1 MLSTLRF
8 WERGPEARHK
18 VVVQASSPAP
28 QAPAIDAQASGPH
41 QGCGAGVLAWPPKRP
56 AIDMQASGPHQGC
69 GAGVLVWP
77 PKRPAID
84 MQASGPRS
92 QGNPFCASKSNS
104 ICYGQLSLRCHVS
117 PFQTATL
124 I

>member
-1 MLSTLRF
+1 MMFRHSRKLKHNLLPVEFFVNRFMLSTLRF

-28 QAPAIDAQASGPH
+28 QAPAIDA
-41 QGCGAGVLAWPPKRP
+41 
-56 AIDMQASGPHQGC
+56 
-69 GAGVLVWP
+69 
-77 PKRPAID
+77 
-84 MQASGPRS
+84 QASGPRS